1 MTFCSPIKSYTFN
14 KNVMSANWVSNAAK
28 VLDIEQST
36 KLSVPA
42 LKKPTCPP
50 VNLPGTVLG
59 CEGTETTKA

>member
-1 MTFCSPIKSYTFN
+1 
-14 KNVMSANWVSNAAK
+14 MSANWVSNAAK

-42 LKKPTCPP
+42 LKKPTYPP